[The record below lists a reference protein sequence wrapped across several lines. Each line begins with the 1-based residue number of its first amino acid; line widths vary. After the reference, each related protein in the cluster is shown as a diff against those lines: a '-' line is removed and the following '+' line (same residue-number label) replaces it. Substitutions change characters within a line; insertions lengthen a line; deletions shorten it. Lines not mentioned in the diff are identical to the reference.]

1 MKKKCVLRKD
11 KCEKIKLTILLL
23 LTGIN
28 MGFASQVYSQ
38 STVLSLNVNN
48 GTVKEIFAEIEN
60 KVNMYSFIM
69 IMFWMLTVR

>member
-28 MGFASQVYSQ
+28 MEFAS
-38 STVLSLNVNN
+38 
-48 GTVKEIFAEIEN
+48 
-60 KVNMYSFIM
+60 
-69 IMFWMLTVR
+69 

>member
-38 STVLSLNVNN
+38 STVL
-48 GTVKEIFAEIEN
+48 
-60 KVNMYSFIM
+60 
-69 IMFWMLTVR
+69 